1 MIDKMTK
8 EEAIL
13 ISRWTYEGIYSLYSF
28 IQDEET
34 IQELMNGDY
43 YSCRNENSSLLGYF
57 CFQSSA
63 RIPTLE
69 EDAYAL
75 EALDMGLGMQ
85 PSECDQGK
93 GRDFMMR
100 GLKFAGILFGARR
113 FRLTVACFNERAI
126 HLYKQ
131 LGFKIQK
138 EVTHAKSQQKF
149 YIMLKNEEELSSI
162 I

>member
-43 YSCRNENSSLLGYF
+43 YSCRNEDSSLLGYF
-57 CFQSSA
+57 CFQGSA

-69 EDAYAL
+69 DDAYAL

-149 YIMLKNEEELSSI
+149 YIMLKDEEELSSI

>member
-8 EEAIL
+8 EEAII
-13 ISRWTYEGIYSLYSF
+13 ISQWTYDGIYRMYSF

-43 YSCRNENSSLLGYF
+43 YFCRNEDSSLLGYF

-75 EALDMGLGMQ
+75 EALDIGLGKE
-85 PSECDQGK
+85 PSQCGQGK

-100 GLKFAGILFGARR
+100 GLEFASTLFGARR
-113 FRLTVACFNERAI
+113 FRLSVACFNERAI

-131 LGFKIQK
+131 LGFHVQK
-138 EVTHAKSQQKF
+138 EVTHAKSRQKF
-149 YIMLKNEEELSSI
+149 YIMLKDEKDFSSI

>member
-8 EEAIL
+8 EEAAI
-13 ISRWTYEGIYSLYSF
+13 ISRWTYDGIYSMYSF
-28 IQDEET
+28 IPNEET

-43 YSCRNENSSLLGYF
+43 YSCRKENASLLGYF
-57 CFQSSA
+57 CFQGSA

-69 EDAYAL
+69 DDAYAL
-75 EALDMGLGMQ
+75 EALDIGLGMQ

-149 YIMLKNEEELSSI
+149 YIMLKDEEDLSSI